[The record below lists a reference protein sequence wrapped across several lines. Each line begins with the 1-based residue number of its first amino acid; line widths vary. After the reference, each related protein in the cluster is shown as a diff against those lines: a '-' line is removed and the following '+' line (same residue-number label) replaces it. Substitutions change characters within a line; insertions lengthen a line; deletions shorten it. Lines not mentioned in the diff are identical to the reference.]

1 MTSVNETFFF
11 ELGGFCKDQVYLD
24 GALQILKN
32 RRHLDFHSLVRFGK
46 ISYRDIDMVREI
58 AETESTRIPSFM
70 EDLRQYRGH
79 LDRVAD
85 ANGLTDDILSK
96 V

>member
-1 MTSVNETFFF
+1 M
-11 ELGGFCKDQVYLD
+11 D

-46 ISYRDIDMVREI
+46 ISYRDIDIIRDL
-58 AETESTRIPSFM
+58 AEVEETRIPSFM
-70 EDLRQYRGH
+70 EDIYQYRGH
-79 LDRVAD
+79 LDRIAE
-85 ANGLTDDILSK
+85 ANGLTDDILAK